1 MGLYGY
7 MKIHQINA
15 DQKLQ
20 NELSKPER
28 ILQEEKF
35 AEKHRNDTDEEL
47 IEYVVQKRLKM
58 GKAHFKRYNVIGYNY
73 LVERFG
79 SWCEMISRVNIRIK
93 EIRGEQKKE

>member
-7 MKIHQINA
+7 VKIHQINA
-15 DQKLQ
+15 EQKLQ
-20 NELSKPER
+20 RALSKPER

-47 IEYVVQKRLKM
+47 IEYVARKKMKM
-58 GKAHFKRYNVIGYNY
+58 GKTHFKRYNVIGYNY

-79 SWCEMISRVNIRIK
+79 SWCQMVTLVNIRID
-93 EIRGEQKKE
+93 EIRAEELKE